1 MFRYHLKFQIDVRRA
16 YKCIFSKLKCFVG
29 LKVEFQK
36 LLCLNMIFFLKKNY
50 WCNFCGFVLCL
61 IVDVCTSCC
70 KGSDEINSIDFSLKK
85 IIFSFKNSIYL
96 IILCEFHEYIPEI

>member
-1 MFRYHLKFQIDVRRA
+1 MFCWLKGRI
-16 YKCIFSKLKCFVG
+16 SKIIMFKYDF
-29 LKVEFQK
+29 
-36 LLCLNMIFFLKKNY
+36 FFLKKNY

-61 IVDVCTSCC
+61 IVGVCTSCC

-96 IILCEFHEYIPEI
+96 IILCEFHEYMPEI